1 MECKPNLGNYMAW
14 REKWVQKYGSMDKAR
29 EQIQRLY
36 PEEYDEW
43 MDELIAK
50 MEETLQTAEGFRP
63 SHGNR
68 PPKHS

>member
-1 MECKPNLGNYMAW
+1 MACDSNLGNYMAW
-14 REKWVQKYGSMDKAR
+14 REKWMQKYGSMDKAR

-50 MEETLQTAEGFRP
+50 MERLYFDG
-63 SHGNR
+63 
-68 PPKHS
+68 